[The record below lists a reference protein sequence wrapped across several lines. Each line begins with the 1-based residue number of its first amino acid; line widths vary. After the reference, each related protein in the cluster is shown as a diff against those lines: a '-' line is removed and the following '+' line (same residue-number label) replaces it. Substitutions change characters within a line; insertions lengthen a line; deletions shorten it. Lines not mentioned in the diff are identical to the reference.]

1 MFGDRMI
8 IANATGCSSIYG
20 GSSPTCP
27 YVKDENGHGVA
38 WANSLFED
46 NAEFGY
52 GIKLG
57 HKMQQDTLKANLNTI
72 FDKEYSE
79 SLNNNIE
86 EYLSCDD
93 INRQREL
100 GELITNELETI
111 NDEEM
116 KDTISAILMNKNN
129 FSNQSVWIVGGD
141 GWAYDIGYGGLDHV
155 LASGENVN
163 ILVLDTE
170 VYSNTGG
177 QASKST
183 PMGAIA
189 KFAANGKRTNKKDL
203 GMISAQYKDVYVSKV
218 SMGANM
224 NQFLTAIQ
232 EAEAYNGVS
241 LIIAYAPCI
250 NHGIKMSNSQ
260 LEMKKAVD
268 TGYWHLYRY
277 NPLLKEQGKNP
288 FILDSKEPTLE
299 YEEFLKGETRYKS
312 LLAKDEELALELF
325 EQAKQNAKDTYNHY
339 KSLAEKC
346 DF

>member
-1 MFGDRMI
+1 MLFDELDDI
-8 IANATGCSSIYG
+8 NIDDLPKSDVVIYSS
-20 GSSPTCP
+20 
-27 YVKDENGHGVA
+27 E
-38 WANSLFED
+38 E
-46 NAEFGY
+46 
-52 GIKLG
+52 
-57 HKMQQDTLKANLNTI
+57 
-72 FDKEYSE
+72 
-79 SLNNNIE
+79 IE

-93 INRQREL
+93 ANRQREL
-100 GELITNELETI
+100 AEGITDKLTSI
-111 NDEEM
+111 TPSEEM
-116 KDTISAILMNKNN
+116 KEIVQKVIDSKNN
-129 FSNQSVWIVGGD
+129 FSNQSIWIVGGD

-155 LASGENVN
+155 LASGENIN

-183 PMGAIA
+183 PMGAVA
-189 KFAANGKRTNKKDL
+189 KFASNGKRTNKKDL
-203 GMISAQYKDVYVSKV
+203 GMIAAQYKDVYVAKV

-241 LIIAYAPCI
+241 IIIAYAPCI

-277 NPLLKEQGKNP
+277 NPMLKEQGKNP
-288 FILDSKEPTLE
+288 FILDSKEPTLD

-312 LLAKDEELALELF
+312 LLAKDEELAKELF
-325 EQAKQNAKDTYNHY
+325 EQSKQNAIDTYNHY
-339 KSLAEKC
+339 KALAEKC